1 MYNGFVKGN
10 ITQVVTF
17 ISINLYILLTNLR
30 KRRIQKKRQWRR
42 KMNKQKTKNL
52 SFMSLFIAIEI
63 LMVMVPFLGFI
74 PIGPLRATTLHIPV
88 IIAGI
93 VLGKKQGAGIG
104 LVFGISSL
112 VINTIQPTLTS
123 FVFSPFISKSL
134 MSAFI
139 AIVPR
144 VLIGYIAGL
153 LFEKL
158 KDKNEFLA
166 MIVGS
171 FLGAMTNTVLVL
183 GGIYFIFGSQYASAI
198 GKDLSALFP
207 YLIGIITTS
216 GLLEAIV
223 GTMIAVMVS
232 RILIKLK

>member
-1 MYNGFVKGN
+1 MSRKIVFSFYVVYNGFVKGN

-112 VINTIQPTLTS
+112 VINTIQPT
-123 FVFSPFISKSL
+123 
-134 MSAFI
+134 
-139 AIVPR
+139 
-144 VLIGYIAGL
+144 
-153 LFEKL
+153 
-158 KDKNEFLA
+158 
-166 MIVGS
+166 
-171 FLGAMTNTVLVL
+171 
-183 GGIYFIFGSQYASAI
+183 
-198 GKDLSALFP
+198 
-207 YLIGIITTS
+207 
-216 GLLEAIV
+216 
-223 GTMIAVMVS
+223 
-232 RILIKLK
+232 

>member
-93 VLGKKQGAGIG
+93 VLGK
-104 LVFGISSL
+104 
-112 VINTIQPTLTS
+112 NTEQ
-123 FVFSPFISKSL
+123 
-134 MSAFI
+134 A
-139 AIVPR
+139 
-144 VLIGYIAGL
+144 
-153 LFEKL
+153 
-158 KDKNEFLA
+158 
-166 MIVGS
+166 
-171 FLGAMTNTVLVL
+171 
-183 GGIYFIFGSQYASAI
+183 
-198 GKDLSALFP
+198 
-207 YLIGIITTS
+207 
-216 GLLEAIV
+216 
-223 GTMIAVMVS
+223 
-232 RILIKLK
+232 

>member
-1 MYNGFVKGN
+1 
-10 ITQVVTF
+10 
-17 ISINLYILLTNLR
+17 
-30 KRRIQKKRQWRR
+30 
-42 KMNKQKTKNL
+42 
-52 SFMSLFIAIEI
+52 MSLFIAIEI

-112 VINTIQPTLTS
+112 IINTIQPTVTS

-134 MSAFI
+134 MSAVI
-139 AIVPR
+139 AIIPR
-144 VLIGYIAGL
+144 ILIGYIAGL
-153 LFEKL
+153 IYEKI
-158 KDKNEFLA
+158 KDKNEFIA
-166 MIVGS
+166 MSIGS
-171 FLGAMTNTVLVL
+171 FLGAMTNTILVL
-183 GGIYFIFGSQYASAI
+183 GGIYFIFGSQYATAI
-198 GKDLSALFP
+198 GKDFQALLP
-207 YLIGIITTS
+207 YLLGIITTN

-223 GTMIAVMVS
+223 GTIIAVTVS